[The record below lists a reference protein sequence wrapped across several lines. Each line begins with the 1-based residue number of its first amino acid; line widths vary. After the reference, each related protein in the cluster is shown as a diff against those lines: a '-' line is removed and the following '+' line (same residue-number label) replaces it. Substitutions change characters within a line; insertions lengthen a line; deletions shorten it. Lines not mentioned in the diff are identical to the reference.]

1 MRKILLVDDD
11 SAYTWCLQ
19 KYLQNRGYR
28 VKTANTLE
36 EARIAI
42 KEEIPLLICCDL
54 DLPDGSGLE
63 LLDMVRVA
71 YGTFPFILASCYEK
85 EDYEKEAMHRGAT
98 SCVDKLESSLLRA
111 KLVEYAGLQL
121 TERQHPSF
129 L

>member
-1 MRKILLVDDD
+1 MRKILLI
-11 SAYTWCLQ
+11 YTWCLQ

-63 LLDMVRVA
+63 LLDMVQAA
-71 YGTFPFILASCYEK
+71 YGTLPFILAPCHEK
-85 EDYEKEAMHRGAT
+85 EDYEKEAMHRGQHYVWINWNLA
-98 SCVDKLESSLLRA
+98 C
-111 KLVEYAGLQL
+111 YGL
-121 TERQHPSF
+121 SW
-129 L
+129 

>member
-28 VKTANTLE
+28 VKTVSTLE
-36 EARIAI
+36 EARTAI

-63 LLDMVRVA
+63 LLDMVRA
-71 YGTFPFILASCYEK
+71 ADGTLPFILASCH
-85 EDYEKEAMHRGAT
+85 EKEAIHRGAT
-98 SCVDKLESSLLRA
+98 LCVDKLESSLLRT
-111 KLVEYAGLQL
+111 KLAEYAEAHSL
-121 TERQHPSF
+121 F
-129 L
+129 